1 MFYLSNVLIDSVH
14 RAVLFAILHVLP
26 VEHVGRELLS
36 SRSCPDVADGSQNE
50 AASQEQHRG

>member
-1 MFYLSNVLIDSVH
+1 MFYLSNVLIDSVC

-50 AASQEQHRG
+50 TASQEQHRG